1 MSIIQD
7 IPKFYTALA
16 EWLACLGF
24 VLFLPKRFSKG
35 VTGVILALS
44 FGLLCAIQYVI
55 GIVPV
60 AVWIPCMAVA
70 LAIMYG
76 LMVLCCRIPLTV
88 AGFYWSIAFIF
99 AEFIASLDW
108 QLYSF
113 FAQTVADTYLA
124 QALFLLLFYG
134 GPFVIFF
141 RMEYRQAEKLKN
153 LQVTK
158 REMFSAAMVAVGAF
172 LISNIS
178 YVSSETP
185 FSGRMSMEIFYIRT
199 LVDLAGLMMLIGLQ
213 DRWQELQ
220 ARKEVDAING
230 LLQRQYEQ
238 YRQSRE
244 NIEVINRKYHDLK
257 HQIHII
263 RMEQDEEKRE
273 EYLRQMESGM
283 QSFGIT
289 HETGNAVLDTI
300 LASKQMYCIQ
310 HGIHLTVV
318 ADGAKLDFIE
328 VMDLCSVFGNAL
340 DNAIESVEKLPE
352 EEKRLI
358 RLAVYTQNN
367 FLMIRV
373 ENYFETP
380 LQRGEEGFETT
391 KGDRD
396 YHGYGLKSIRYTAE
410 KYGGSVSIQPE
421 ENWFSLRVL
430 IPLAKEDN
438 HKRRKS

>member
-1 MSIIQD
+1 MSVIQD

-16 EWLACLGF
+16 EWLASLAF
-24 VLFLPKRFSKG
+24 IVLLPKRFGKAA
-35 VTGVILALS
+35 TGAGILLS
-44 FGLLCAIQYVI
+44 FAAFCGIQYVI
-55 GIVPV
+55 GIVPISL
-60 AVWIPCMAVA
+60 WLPCMGIA
-70 LAIMYG
+70 LAMMYG
-76 LMVLCCRIPLTV
+76 MLFLFCRVQPTE
-88 AGFYWSIAFIF
+88 AGFYWAIAFIF

-113 FAQTVADTYLA
+113 AADNGYEGWMI
-124 QALFLLLFYG
+124 QGLFLLVFYG
-134 GPFVIFF
+134 GPFCVFL
-141 RMEYRQAEKLKN
+141 RMQHRRLADRQS

-158 REMFSAAMVAVGAF
+158 REVMSAAIVAVGAF

-178 YVSSETP
+178 YVSSDTP

-199 LVDLAGLMMLIGLQ
+199 LVDLAGLIMLIGLQ

-263 RMEQDEEKRE
+263 RMEKDEGKRE

-289 HETGNAVLDTI
+289 HETGSAVLDTI
-300 LASKQMYCIQ
+300 LSTKQMYCIQ

-318 ADGAKLDFIE
+318 ADGARLDFIE

-340 DNAIESVEKLPE
+340 DNAIESVETLKE

-380 LQRGEEGFETT
+380 LQIGEEGIRTT
-391 KGDRD
+391 KGDED

-410 KYGGSVSIQPE
+410 KYGGSVSIHPE

-430 IPLAKEDN
+430 IPLPEDE
-438 HKRRKS
+438 RE

>member
-1 MSIIQD
+1 MQD

-16 EWLACLGF
+16 EWLACLAF
-24 VLFLPKRFSKG
+24 VILLPKRFGTG
-35 VTGVILALS
+35 VTALGMAAALAA
-44 FGLLCAIQYVI
+44 LCGIQHVI
-55 GIVPV
+55 GIVPISI
-60 AVWIPCMAVA
+60 WLLCMGIA
-70 LAIMYG
+70 LAMMYG
-76 LMVLCCRIPLTV
+76 LLLLFCRITATD
-88 AGFYWSIAFIF
+88 AGFYWAIAFIF

-113 FAQTVADTYLA
+113 AADSGYDSYPL
-124 QALFLLLFYG
+124 QAIFLFVFYG
-134 GPFVIFF
+134 IPFFIFL
-141 RMEYRQAEKLKN
+141 RMQHRRLSDGQA
-153 LQVTK
+153 LQVTR
-158 REMFSAAMVAVGAF
+158 REVMSAAIMAVGAF

-178 YVSSETP
+178 YVSSDTP

-199 LVDLAGLMMLIGLQ
+199 LVDLAGLIMLIGLQ

-220 ARKEVDAING
+220 VRKEVDAING

-263 RMEQDEEKRE
+263 RMEKDEGKRE

-289 HETGNAVLDTI
+289 HETGSPVLDTI
-300 LASKQMYCIQ
+300 LAGKQMYCIQ

-318 ADGAKLDFIE
+318 ADGGKLDFIE

-340 DNAIESVEKLPE
+340 DNAIESVEKLKQ

-380 LQRGEEGFETT
+380 LQLGEEGYETT
-391 KGDRD
+391 KGDRN
-396 YHGYGLKSIRYTAE
+396 YHGYGLKSIRFMAE
-410 KYGGSVSIQPE
+410 KYGGSVSIQTE

-430 IPLAKEDN
+430 IPLPED
-438 HKRRKS
+438 KRE

>member
-1 MSIIQD
+1 MSVIRD
-7 IPKFYTALA
+7 IPKLYTALA
-16 EWLACLGF
+16 EWLACLSF
-24 VLFLPKRFSKG
+24 VLILPKRWSKG
-35 VTGVILALS
+35 MTGGILALS
-44 FGLLCAIQYVI
+44 LLMLCGIQYVI
-55 GIVPV
+55 DIIPV
-60 AVWIPCMAVA
+60 KLWLLGMAVA
-70 LAIMYG
+70 LG
-76 LMVLCCRIPLTV
+76 LMYATLLLCCRITPFDG
-88 AGFYWSIAFIF
+88 GFYWAVAFIF

-113 FAQTVADTYLA
+113 FAESGYDSYFH
-124 QALFLLLFYG
+124 QAVFLLVFYG
-134 GPFVIFF
+134 GPFCVLL
-141 RMEYRQAEKLKN
+141 RMQHRRLANQQA

-158 REMFSAAMVAVGAF
+158 REVLSAAMVAVGAF

-178 YVSSETP
+178 YVNMHTP

-199 LVDLAGLMMLIGLQ
+199 LVDLAGLIMLIGLQ

-244 NIEVINRKYHDLK
+244 NIELINRKYHDLK

-263 RMEQDEEKRE
+263 RTEKDEDKRE

-300 LASKQMYCIQ
+300 LATKQMYCIRQ
-310 HGIHLTVV
+310 GINLTVV
-318 ADGAKLDFIE
+318 ADGGKLDFIE

-340 DNAIESVEKLPE
+340 DNAIESVEKLAE

-380 LQRGEEGFETT
+380 LQMGQEGYETT

-396 YHGYGLKSIRYTAE
+396 YHGYGLKSIRYMAE
-410 KYGGSVSIQPE
+410 KYGGSVSIHPE

-430 IPLAKEDN
+430 IPLPEEEREK
-438 HKRRKS
+438 